1 MITYIIRRLLMLVPV
16 LVGLSLI
23 VFFMIRAIPG
33 NPAQVILGQ
42 LATKEAIDSLTKE
55 LGLNEPWYTQYFH
68 YIGNLLTG
76 DLGESLR
83 TKNPISE
90 ELWPYLTA
98 TLELSL
104 VAIIIAIVVGVN
116 AGIISAW
123 FQNSWFDYIAMLLAL
138 IGVSMPIFW
147 LGLME
152 QWLFAIQWDLL
163 PTAGRED
170 IRNPID
176 SITGLYIID
185 TLAQG
190 KWDQFAVVIKHLALP
205 SVALAT
211 IPMAIIARITRSSML
226 EVMRSD
232 FIRTARAKGL
242 RMFWVVYRHSLKNAV
257 IPILTVIGLQFG
269 VLLGG
274 AILTETIFSW
284 PGIGR
289 YIYEAIGY
297 RDYPVI
303 QSGILIIALI
313 FVCINL
319 IVDLLYTVI
328 DPRIKYNK

>member
-1 MITYIIRRLLMLVPV
+1 MLVPV

-123 FQNSWFDYIAMLLAL
+123 FQNSWFDYSAMLLAL

-152 QWLFAIQWDLL
+152 QWLFAIQWDIL

-185 TLAQG
+185 TLVQG

-303 QSGILIIALI
+303 QSGILIIALL

>member
-1 MITYIIRRLLMLVPV
+1 MLVPV

-104 VAIIIAIVVGVN
+104 VAIIIAIVIGVN

-123 FQNSWFDYIAMLLAL
+123 FQNSWFDYSAMLLAL

-152 QWLFAIQWDLL
+152 QWLFAIQWDIL

-185 TLAQG
+185 TLVQG

-303 QSGILIIALI
+303 QSGILIIALL